1 MFTENN
7 LAGLKLANRFVRS
20 ATYEAMATDDGYCTP
35 ALTNLF
41 INLVKG
47 EVGFIISGDTFVA
60 QDGQARAKQSAI
72 YSDDFIPALQ
82 QMTTAVHDAGGKI
95 AMQLAHCGPNTS
107 IKDKF
112 KIIGPN
118 EATLDDIERTT
129 QAFAMAASRAQQAGF
144 DGVQIHA
151 AHGYLLSQFLSP
163 YYNKRDDAYG
173 GSVSNRARFVLEVLA
188 AIREQVEQDYPVLIK
203 INATD
208 HISGGMT
215 AENMVETCKLLEQA
229 GIDAIEMSGG
239 TADSK
244 DNKIPIRKGLGKTME
259 KEVYHLEEAKLY
271 KQHIKVP
278 LILVGG
284 IRTFASAKY
293 LLENNIAD
301 YISLSRPLI
310 REPGLVKRWRS
321 GDTTD
326 ATCISCN
333 GCLELVGKTEPIR
346 CVLE

>member
-7 LAGLKLANRFVRS
+7 LAGMELANRFVRS
-20 ATYEAMATDDGYCTP
+20 ATYEAMATDDGYCTS
-35 ALTNLF
+35 ALTDLF

-47 EVGFIISGDTFVA
+47 EVGLIISGDTFVA
-60 QDGQARAKQSAI
+60 PDGQARAKQSAI

-82 QMTTAVHDAGGKI
+82 QMTAAVHAADGKI
-95 AMQLAHCGPNTS
+95 VMQLAHCGPNTS

-112 KIIGPN
+112 RVVGPN
-118 EATLDDIERTT
+118 EATLEDIARTT
-129 QAFAMAASRAQQAGF
+129 QAFAAAASRAKQAGF
-144 DGVQIHA
+144 DGIQIHA

-163 YYNKRDDAYG
+163 HYNKRDDEYG
-173 GSVSNRARFVLEVLA
+173 GSVADRARLVLEVLA
-188 AIREQVEQDYPVLIK
+188 AIREQVGQDYPVIIK

-208 HISGGMT
+208 HIPGGMT
-215 AENMVETCKLLEQA
+215 AAEMVETCKLLEQA
-229 GIDAIEMSGG
+229 GIDAVEMSGG

-244 DNKIPIRKGLGKTME
+244 DNKTPIRKGLGKTME
-259 KEVYHLEEAKLY
+259 QEVYHLKEAKLY
-271 KQHIKVP
+271 KQKIKVP
-278 LILVGG
+278 LMLVGG
-284 IRTFASAKY
+284 TRTFASAKY

-310 REPGLVKRWRS
+310 REPGLVKRWQES
-321 GDTTD
+321 NTTD

-333 GCLELVGKTEPIR
+333 GCLGLVHKAEPVR